1 MNRATDAATIE
12 TFTASDG
19 YPLRYRRY
27 PAQQASRGRVVCLH
41 GIQSH
46 GGWYTA
52 SCAYLAE
59 QGWDVD
65 FLDRRGSGLNDPA
78 RGDTSGSRRLLMD
91 LAEFLSHSPGPPP
104 FLLAISWAGKL
115 AVALERFRPGLTAG
129 LVLVAPGLC
138 PIVQPVLRQRLAIA
152 WSRLARP
159 GRLFPIP
166 LDNPE
171 LFTTTPDWQQFIR
184 DDPLS
189 LRRATA
195 RLLVASVFL
204 DRAARRAAPHVRV
217 PVLLLLAGR
226 DRIIDNARTRAYFQ
240 RLGSTDKEVIEYPE
254 AHHTLEFEPD
264 PTAYFADLAGWLGR
278 HARAAE
284 L

>member
-1 MNRATDAATIE
+1 MSDASIE

-19 YPLRYRRY
+19 YALRYRHHA
-27 PAQQASRGRVVCLH
+27 PPGTPCGRVVCLH

-59 QGWDVD
+59 RGWDVA
-65 FLDRRGSGLNDPA
+65 FLDRRGSGLNDAA
-78 RGDTSGSRRLLMD
+78 RGDTANSRRLLLD
-91 LAEFLSHSPGPPP
+91 IAEYLSSGSGPPP
-104 FLLAISWAGKL
+104 FLLAISWGGKL
-115 AVALERFRPGLTAG
+115 AVALERFRPGLTSG

-138 PIVQPVLRQRLAIA
+138 PRVRPPLGQRLAIA
-152 WSRLARP
+152 LSRVAAP

-166 LDNPE
+166 LDDPR
-171 LFTTTPDWQQFIR
+171 LFTATPARQEFIR

-217 PVLLLLAGR
+217 PTLLLLAGQ
-226 DRIIDNARTRAYFQ
+226 DRIIDNARTRGWFE
-240 RLGSTDKEVIEYPE
+240 RLASADREVIEYPQ

-264 PTAYFADLAGWLGR
+264 PTGYFADLAGWLGR
-278 HARAAE
+278 HTPAGKK
-284 L
+284 